1 LKNDH
6 FEAFTGQARVLQDAR
21 QELRPMSPR
30 YSRKSF
36 PVMLGA
42 LALILSAP
50 IFAQYEG
57 WTIPGNA
64 KTEKSPYASS
74 AADAAKKGKAV
85 FQSKCLRCHGSEG
98 KGNGP
103 EADKDHK
110 PADLTQIKTAENPDG
125 VLFYK
130 VWNGHAPKPG
140 SKGEMPAFKVQLP
153 KEDIWRAVEYVKTL
167 HAQ

>member
-1 LKNDH
+1 
-6 FEAFTGQARVLQDAR
+6 
-21 QELRPMSPR
+21 MSTTHKL
-30 YSRKSF
+30 KSF
-36 PVMLGA
+36 MITASA
-42 LALILSAP
+42 LALFLSAP
-50 IFAQYEG
+50 LFAQYEG
-57 WTIPGNA
+57 WTIPANA

-74 AADAAKKGKAV
+74 AADAAKKGKAT
-85 FQSKCLRCHGSEG
+85 FQAKCQRCHGAEG

-110 PADLTQIKTAENPDG
+110 PANLTQIKVAENPDG

-153 KEDIWRAVEYVKTL
+153 KEEIWRAVEYVKTL
-167 HAQ
+167 HE